1 MNAFRLNSNITSS
14 LLFVILGTVFI
25 IQMTT
30 KPLSDWGNY
39 YYGSHFLLNGSF
51 SKDVYEPYKFNLMV
65 REQGETDVFL
75 NYTPIPPFTAL
86 FYLPFQFTDAVTA
99 KIIFSILSILA
110 FSLSFY
116 RLTRLL
122 RISSYWLL
130 LIPVVFI
137 FPFRNNIFFGQ
148 TYLLIIAMLI
158 EGFVAY
164 KNGKNILAG
173 LFWSAAILLKLFPGI
188 LLLFLLFK
196 KDYRQLGYTVFFIML
211 LSVITAL
218 VTGFGQNVQYFSE
231 IMPRML
237 NNEINDP
244 YASTYQSMPVL
255 LNKIF
260 VYDKLLNPYGTINNP
275 LLFKIFTYLFSLS
288 ILYIAGVYTLKSND
302 DDYIKFSFWLLC
314 GLLLTGYGSGYSLLL
329 MIFIVTAFLNKNEN
343 RKILTAFVFMFVF
356 AITSVP
362 VHLFSKMSLL
372 LQFPRLYMMIAF
384 FVFIII
390 LFKIKPVYK
399 YIYTVPV
406 LALLLGYLN
415 QPEYNNSSEYVM
427 DKEEALL
434 IYDYGE
440 SNGKLKINFIDQNG
454 RNEKELKK
462 AAAFQQSNVEL
473 KYNQVFYKGEQLTF
487 TKDNKL
493 MPLLTA
499 DNEIYYLSDKNR
511 GVGFYTIRRLT
522 INPVTQ

>member
-14 LLFVILGTVFI
+14 LLFVILGTIFI

-39 YYGSHFLLNGSF
+39 YYGSRFLLSGTF
-51 SKDVYEPYKFNLMV
+51 TEDVYEPYKFNLMV

-75 NYTPIPPFTAL
+75 NYTPIPPFSAL
-86 FYLPFQFTDAVTA
+86 FYLPFQVTDTMTA
-99 KIIFSILSILA
+99 KIIFSFLSILA

-116 RLTRLL
+116 RLTRFL

-130 LIPVVFI
+130 LISVVFI

-158 EGFVAY
+158 EGFIAY
-164 KNGKNILAG
+164 KNDKSILAG
-173 LFWSAAILLKLFPGI
+173 FLWSIAILLKLFPGI
-188 LLLFLLFK
+188 ILLFLLFK
-196 KDYRQLGYTVFFIML
+196 KDYKQLGITVLFIAVFSL
-211 LSVITAL
+211 VTAVI
-218 VTGFGQNVQYFSE
+218 TGFGLNLDYFTQ

-237 NNEINDP
+237 NNDINDP

-260 VYDKLLNPYGTINNP
+260 IYDKLLNPYGAINNP
-275 LLFKIFTYLFSLS
+275 FLFKIFTYLFSFG
-288 ILYIAGVYTLKSND
+288 ILYIAGVFTLKSNEH
-302 DDYIKFSFWLLC
+302 DYIKFSFWLLC
-314 GLLLTGYGSGYSLLL
+314 GLLITGYGSSYSLLL
-329 MIFIVTAFLNKNEN
+329 MIFIVTAFLNKNKS
-343 RKILTAFVFMFVF
+343 RKILTALVFLFVF
-356 AITSVP
+356 AIASVP
-362 VHLFSKMSLL
+362 VHLFSKMVLL
-372 LQFPRLYMMIAF
+372 MQFPRLYIMIGF
-384 FVFIII
+384 FVLVIL

-415 QPEYNNSSEYVM
+415 QPEYNNSSEYVL
-427 DKEEALL
+427 DKDEALL

-462 AAAFQQSNVEL
+462 AAGFQQSSVEL
-473 KYNQVFYKGEQLTF
+473 KNNQVFYNGKQLTF
-487 TKDNKL
+487 TKENKL
-493 MPLLTA
+493 TPLLTTE
-499 DNEIYYLSDKNR
+499 NEIYYLSDKNR
-511 GVGFYTIRRLT
+511 GVGFYTIRKISL
-522 INPVTQ
+522 IY